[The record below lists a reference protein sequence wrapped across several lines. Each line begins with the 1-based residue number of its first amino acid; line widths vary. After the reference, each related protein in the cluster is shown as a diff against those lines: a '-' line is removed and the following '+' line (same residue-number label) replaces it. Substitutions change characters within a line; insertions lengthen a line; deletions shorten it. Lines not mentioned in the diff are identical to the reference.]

1 MEIKK
6 IENVIFF
13 AAVCSFTLR
22 FQHWTRTLEISDR
35 NPETSGQTQRI
46 GNPAA
51 AVILDFQKFKILTFG
66 PL

>member
-6 IENVIFF
+6 IENVFF
-13 AAVCSFTLR
+13 LLQCAHLLWDFSIEPVPWR
-22 FQHWTRTLEISDR
+22 FQA
-35 NPETSGQTQRI
+35 ETPRLWVKHRV